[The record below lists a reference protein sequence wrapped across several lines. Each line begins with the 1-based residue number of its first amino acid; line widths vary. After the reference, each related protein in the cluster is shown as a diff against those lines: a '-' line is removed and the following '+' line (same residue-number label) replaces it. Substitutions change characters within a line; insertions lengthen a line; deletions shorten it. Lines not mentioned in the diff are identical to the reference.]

1 MKRYPLT
8 GPHHRV
14 RGQHDLIFP
23 IDLPASTKV
32 DVIKGLLMYYNQL
45 LYTSL
50 DSLATLLEKNE
61 HPPTSHHSQ
70 SVSYSSGYSMDTYHS
85 NEANRNFFRFLRLP
99 QSTAVYSSQ
108 CPIE

>member
-1 MKRYPLT
+1 MKRYPST

-23 IDLPASTKV
+23 IDLPASTRA

-50 DSLATLLEKNE
+50 DSLAALLEKNE
-61 HPPTSHHSQ
+61 HPPTSRHLQ

-85 NEANRNFFRFLRLP
+85 NEANRNF
-99 QSTAVYSSQ
+99 SGSSDYPSQ
-108 CPIE
+108 LLFTPHDVQ